1 VVGGACRGALVGGIV
16 IGAGI
21 AQQLIRRVG
30 VRNVAIGGIALATA
44 VMAVLTQLPV
54 HGSYVGDLLVG
65 LLPMSIGMGLTFVPI
80 TLLGTDGVSGDDA
93 GLASGLFNTAQQ
105 VGGSLGLAIRST
117 LAASQTSSLLHGAD
131 AHATAAALAARVSGY
146 HVAFAAAAIML
157 DAAEA
162 VFCERGLDV
171 GVGDIAAR
179 AGRATP
185 FRNFASKEDLIA
197 AIVVERMSDAVTRG
211 RELLDA
217 PDAVQAL
224 FGFIDDVVGRQQVD
238 RALFEAVADAFLAN
252 EDIRAAH
259 AEIVGVLDQ
268 LLVRAQATGTVRSD
282 VGALDVLM
290 LVKGVCQAASAFQ
303 QVDPQIGQR
312 HLDLVRAALTAPE
325 AARPL
330 RGRTPTLEDVE
341 R

>member
-1 VVGGACRGALVGGIV
+1 
-16 IGAGI
+16 
-21 AQQLIRRVG
+21 
-30 VRNVAIGGIALATA
+30 
-44 VMAVLTQLPV
+44 MAAEDRPL
-54 HGSYVGDLLVG
+54 
-65 LLPMSIGMGLTFVPI
+65 
-80 TLLGTDGVSGDDA
+80 
-93 GLASGLFNTAQQ
+93 
-105 VGGSLGLAIRST
+105 R
-117 LAASQTSSLLHGAD
+117 AD
-131 AHATAAALAARVSGY
+131 AERNRRRL
-146 HVAFAAAAIML
+146 L

-171 GVGDIAAR
+171 GVGEIAAR
-179 AGRATP
+179 AGVGRATL
-185 FRNFASKEDLIA
+185 FRNFPSKEDLIA
-197 AIVVERMSDAVTRG
+197 AIVVERISDAVTRG

-224 FGFIDDVVGRQQVD
+224 FEFIDEVVGRQQVD

-252 EDIRAAH
+252 DDIRAAH

-325 AARPL
+325 PARPL

-341 R
+341 RAFPSTQEPPGQAIA